1 MSTDMRSTR
10 HANES
15 AISSISVVMVA
26 VLAISMMQLGHHFN
40 VIGRQHALARGSTV
54 NLFPQQA
61 GQSQQVAQKSDPQ
74 ASEVE
79 VRFQQAVYM
88 LHAGHYD
95 DAITALHRVIELS
108 PRMPE
113 AYVNMG
119 FALFGLQRY
128 QAAHDFFEAATDIRP
143 YQGNA
148 YWGIAIT
155 LEKLGDLEGALG
167 AMRTYIHLAK
177 PNDPYVTRA
186 RSALWEWESTLKRGP
201 VSDEERQFV
210 KRGEQQWVDRN
221 SPDRDAPDKGDHTIM
236 VRSIN

>member
-1 MSTDMRSTR
+1 MSRSR
-10 HANES
+10 DPNES
-15 AISSISVVMVA
+15 AISSLSIVMVA
-26 VLAISMMQLGHHFN
+26 VITIS
-40 VIGRQHALARGSTV
+40 IGLLTQHINNSPHRLHMSDRGTSV
-54 NLFPQQA
+54 DLFPQKGMKTQ
-61 GQSQQVAQKSDPQ
+61 QVSQQDNKPP
-74 ASEVE
+74 SELE

-119 FALFGLQRY
+119 FALFGLKQY
-128 QAAHDFFEAATDIRP
+128 KAAHDFFEAATDIRP

-177 PNDPYVTRA
+177 PNDPFVTRA
-186 RSALWEWESTLKRGP
+186 RSALWEWETTLKRGP
-201 VSDEERQFV
+201 LSDEEQEFV
-210 KRGEQQWVDRN
+210 ERGEKQWEDRN
-221 SPDRDAPDKGDHTIM
+221 SPDRDAPDKGNNTIM

>member
-26 VLAISMMQLGHHFN
+26 VLAISMMQLGHHLN
-40 VIGRQHALARGSTV
+40 VTGRQHASAHGMTV

-61 GQSQQVAQKSDPQ
+61 GQSQQVAQKNAPQ
-74 ASEVE
+74 PSEVE

-119 FALFGLQRY
+119 FALLGMKKY
-128 QAAHDFFEAATDIRP
+128 KAAADFFNTAIEIRP

-148 YWGIAIT
+148 YW
-155 LEKLGDLEGALG
+155 
-167 AMRTYIHLAK
+167 
-177 PNDPYVTRA
+177 
-186 RSALWEWESTLKRGP
+186 
-201 VSDEERQFV
+201 
-210 KRGEQQWVDRN
+210 
-221 SPDRDAPDKGDHTIM
+221 
-236 VRSIN
+236 